1 LETLQGIEVTTQR
14 VRLGVNIDHV
24 ATLRQQRGTRFPD
37 PVFAASLA
45 ELGGADQITVHLRED
60 RRHISDRD
68 VHVLRKT
75 VQIPLNLEMAA
86 TDEMV
91 RIALETLPEMVTL
104 VPEKRAERTTEGGL
118 DVVGQA
124 QALRPLLNQLRSAG
138 ILVSLFIDPVPEQVR
153 MAATLQAQTIELH
166 TGDYCEAR
174 AALSRSQELS
184 KLDAAC
190 TLAHSLGLTVAA
202 GHGLDYHNV
211 QAVAELPYMEELNI
225 GHAIVCR
232 AVFVGLERA
241 VRDMRLAMIGAI

>member
-1 LETLQGIEVTTQR
+1 
-14 VRLGVNIDHV
+14 
-24 ATLRQQRGTRFPD
+24 
-37 PVFAASLA
+37 
-45 ELGGADQITVHLRED
+45 
-60 RRHISDRD
+60 
-68 VHVLRKT
+68 
-75 VQIPLNLEMAA
+75 
-86 TDEMV
+86 
-91 RIALETLPEMVTL
+91 
-104 VPEKRAERTTEGGL
+104 L

-124 QALRPLLNQLRSAG
+124 ESLRPLLSQLRSAG

-174 AALSRSQELS
+174 AALTRSQELS
-184 KLDAAC
+184 KLEAAC
-190 TLAHSLGLTVAA
+190 NLAHSLGLMVAA

-241 VRDMRLAMIGAI
+241 VRDMRLAMIGAV